1 MVQAARV
8 LRPSEPERRPTG
20 SAAGGPA
27 RPIPLLFLVT
37 NFDRGG
43 AERILTR
50 WANGLS
56 RKKYAVQVAAMQ
68 GRTQA
73 VRQALAQAGI
83 PAHDLGMMWKGDL
96 RVVVRLAQLLRRERI
111 QILVTF
117 LFHPT
122 LLGRLMGSLCGVP
135 IRISSERTMA
145 SESRV
150 RRMLNRWTVPLATH
164 VVAVSEK
171 VAAYAAREFRIPPDR
186 LSTIVNGVD
195 LDRFRPPPRDGFG
208 GGPVI
213 GSTAR
218 LHAENDHVTLLRA
231 FSRLS
236 TRWPEAELLLVG
248 RGREEAR
255 LKALAEDLGTST
267 RTHFVGEQGDVAPFL
282 HQMDLYVQPSVAA
295 GMPNSVLEAMA
306 AGLPVVATAVGG
318 TPEVVVEGET
328 GLLVPPRNPM
338 ALADAMLKL
347 LEDRRLAQAFGRAGR
362 ARVETHFSEERMLQ
376 QLEALLDRLVE
387 RHLGLT
393 FQPSVG
399 WVPC

>member
-1 MVQAARV
+1 MVPGQRV
-8 LRPSEPERRPTG
+8 LTVSHSEEGG
-20 SAAGGPA
+20 SASAAMGA
-27 RPIPLLFLVT
+27 SRPIPLLFLVT

-43 AERILTR
+43 AEKILTR
-50 WANGLS
+50 WANGLP

-83 PAHDLGMMWKGDL
+83 PAHDLGMTWKGDL
-96 RVVVRLAQLLRRERI
+96 RVMVRLAQLLRRERI

-135 IRISSERTMA
+135 MRVSSERTMA

-150 RRMLNRWTVPLATH
+150 RRMLNRWTVGLATH
-164 VVAVSEK
+164 VVAVSDR

-186 LSTIVNGVD
+186 LTTICNGVD
-195 LDRFRPPPRDGFG
+195 LDRFRPAPRDGFG

-218 LHAENDHVTLLRA
+218 LHAENDHATLLRA
-231 FSRLS
+231 FSRVS

-248 RGREEAR
+248 RGPEEAR

-267 RTHFVGEQGDVAPFL
+267 RIHFVGEQEDVAPFL

-306 AGLPVVATAVGG
+306 AGLPVVATAIGG
-318 TPEVVVEGET
+318 TPEAVVEGET

-347 LEDRRLAQAFGRAGR
+347 LEDRRLAEAFGRVGR

-376 QLEALLDRLVE
+376 QVEALLDRLVE